1 MITNKT
7 GIGGTLRY
15 IKNLTTGQVVWTNKH
30 NSIVNQGLRLVIA
43 PSDSKLVTDS
53 QIFAKNNTT
62 STVAN
67 CILKASM
74 LTSTTSTDS
83 AFNTSISSNMG
94 LCALCACGKSDVVTA
109 NDMTELQEFVGTLN
123 DASAYGDMQSATL
136 VFNNPHSTTFQF
148 AYKYTAPEDFTC
160 KEVGFYSLIPDT
172 VSLVSDYLYF
182 KNYKKQLFSRIVLDE
197 PIEMVSGNV
206 YSFAYDLDYTTAS
219 ITANEE
225 TELFG
230 LPSVHQATYTS
241 SAPTGTSSINMD
253 YLPRFTDTGKTM
265 LFKDASDARNCP
277 YSSIYWH
284 GRNMCL
290 LNTNVTSLTQTNVS
304 TSTDTNVVIGCF
316 GLPHLGF
323 RQSANFNVNPCTP
336 YANSICSPY
345 FYSESYNNTFPF
357 TCTRQSKVK
366 LVPDEVT
373 DTSSMTTYT
382 WEVPYTNTSDTYAIL
397 IYGRERWLLNATLDG
412 TDINQSALGIDN
424 MHRFSVTF
432 KTSVERI

>member
-7 GIGGTLRY
+7 GIGGTLRF

-30 NSIVNQGLRLVIA
+30 NSIVNQGLKLVIA
-43 PSDSKLVTDS
+43 PSDSPLVTGS

-62 STVAN
+62 STYAT
-67 CILKASM
+67 CILKAS
-74 LTSTTSTDS
+74 LLASSINTEN
-83 AFNTSISSNMG
+83 AFDTSISSHMG
-94 LCALCACGKSDVVTA
+94 LCAMCACGKSDVVTA

-148 AYKYTAPEDFTC
+148 AYTYTAHEDFTC
-160 KEVGFYSLIPDT
+160 KEIGFYSLIPDT

-206 YSFAYDLDYTTAS
+206 YSFEYDLDYTTAS

-241 SAPTGTSSINMD
+241 SAPTGTSAINMS

-265 LFKDASDARNCP
+265 LFKDAGDARYCP
-277 YSSIYWH
+277 YNSIYWH
-284 GRNMCL
+284 GRNMYL
-290 LNTNVTSLTQTNVS
+290 LNTNVTSLSQTNVS
-304 TSTDTNVVIGCF
+304 SSTDSNIVIGCF
-316 GLPHLGF
+316 GLPNLGF
-323 RQSANFNVNPCTP
+323 RQSANTNVNPFTP
-336 YANSICSPY
+336 YANSICSSY
-345 FYSESYNNTFPF
+345 FYSTSYNNTFPF
-357 TCTRQSKVK
+357 ICTRPPNVK

-382 WEVPYTNTSDTYAIL
+382 WEVPFTNTSDMYAIL
-397 IYGRERWLLNATLDG
+397 TYGRERWLLNATLNG
-412 TDINQSALGIDN
+412 TNINQSALGIDN
-424 MHRFSVTF
+424 LHRFSVTF